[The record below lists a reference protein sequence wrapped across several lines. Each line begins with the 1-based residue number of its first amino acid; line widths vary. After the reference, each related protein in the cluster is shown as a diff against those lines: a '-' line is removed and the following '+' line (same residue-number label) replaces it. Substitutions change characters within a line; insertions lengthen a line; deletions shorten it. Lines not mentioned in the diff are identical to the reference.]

1 MICNDFYDLSIF
13 LASFEITFFR
23 EYNNDMLIVNDFYL
37 LRFIKF
43 EITFLKNIVII
54 CNR

>member
-1 MICNDFYDLSIF
+1 MLIVNDFYLLRFIK
-13 LASFEITFFR
+13 FEITFFR

-43 EITFLKNIVII
+43 EITFLENIVII